1 LKYKYEK
8 ETCMNY
14 TIALAGNPNSGKTT
28 LFNEL
33 TGAKQHVGNWPGV
46 TVDKKEG
53 IYKKNKEI
61 NILDLP
67 GTYSLSPYSAEE
79 VIARDYIVKNK
90 PDAVINIVDG
100 TNIERNLYLTLQIIE
115 TNIPMVVAVNMMD
128 EVEDTGIVINFEKL
142 SEVFGIPVIPIVA
155 RKGKGIDELMEAAVR
170 VADTKIAPKELKIFD
185 SNINTA
191 IDAVYEILTSDY
203 NLSKRD
209 AVEKDAV
216 NYWKAIKVVENDDI
230 VTDELTDNQKPEII
244 AILNEAEKYAD
255 GDTEAK
261 IADLRYKFITNL
273 VSEAVKKPKAHTET
287 GSDKIDKILTNRFL
301 AIPIFAIIMYI
312 MFALTF
318 SENLLFIEGLLS
330 PGIWLAG
337 VAETLWG
344 YVAGGVDALVA
355 NTSPWVYSLVMDGII
370 EGLGAIIGFIPLVLV
385 LYMLI
390 SFLEDCGYMA
400 RIAFVM
406 DRIFRKFGLSGRS
419 FIPLLMGFGCGVPAT
434 MATRTLDTEKDRT
447 ITTILTGFMPCGAKL
462 PIFAM
467 FVSTFFVNSSK
478 TLITYSLYMLSIV
491 VAIIVSLLLNKFV
504 YKSKASNFV
513 MELPKYRVPTLK
525 SIGIHGWEKVKGFA
539 VKAGTVIFISTII
552 IWALSN
558 FNADSF
564 NGVNAANNEDE
575 SIMSEM
581 DESFL
586 ASVGNVIA
594 PVFKPLG
601 FGEWRPAVG
610 VVTGWIAKEMVV
622 VTLAQ
627 LYNEDVN
634 PEYLEEF
641 FSEFSEEELEELGFE
656 DGVYD
661 DEAAFDIYAE
671 AILWEGG
678 DENALKTMKDD
689 IKTDAAA
696 YAYMAFNLLC
706 MPCFAAVGAMKRELK
721 TWKKTGAAIGVQM
734 LTAYVV
740 ALIIYNV
747 GSLLA

>member
-1 LKYKYEK
+1 
-8 ETCMNY
+8 MNY